1 MEYKKRMIHTPGQHI
16 PVIAVVETNDGISL
30 EVKSGRKIEST
41 APDWLIAAIYN
52 NAAET
57 NKVET

>member
-1 MEYKKRMIHTPGQHI
+1 MIHTPGQHI

-30 EVKSGRKIEST
+30 EVKSGRKIESI